1 MKSILPLTKCRRA
14 LRLTALVCCALS
26 LLGACGA
33 SDEASTADAAAAPI
47 DVNSGGDSDVTSG
60 EEVVETDT
68 AGSGCE
74 FLPSL
79 KQATQALRA
88 APEDCDSGFCVDTAE
103 GKRHQDLL
111 RVLPDR
117 LALRASSGPR
127 HRVRLPAEA
136 HVAVLALRRRR
147 GLWRAGVWALCLPY
161 KDAET
166 GALSHFCGGACET
179 DADCPSGY
187 ACELSKGTDGASK
200 QCVKQRS
207 LCACSPK
214 AVASG
219 AKGLCSRSNDV
230 GVCEGV
236 QVCGADG
243 LGACDALVP
252 AAETCD
258 GVDNDCDG
266 QTDEELSGEPCEV
279 NNGAG
284 SCKGVNTCKDGAS
297 VCDAP
302 EPQQERCDGADND
315 CDGVTDEGCD
325 DDGDGYCALG
335 IEIAGLPAVC
345 TQDKAA
351 CNGSA
356 GLPTWCPKGIGD
368 CLDSGASA
376 AEVHPGMPETCGNQL
391 DDDCDGQ
398 TDATAEGA
406 NPKGCTLH
414 YVDADGDGFGGLK
427 GACLCGPSKAYPVT
441 DNSDCKDDNKLVNPK
456 AKEICGNKQDD
467 NCDNKQNRS
476 TRSTAST
483 STRTKTATARAPA
496 TASACASLGRPSRPR
511 ALGTVTTRPKRS
523 TRQRESCNGV
533 DDNCDGATD
542 EANAEG
548 CKTWYADGD
557 GDTFGDVNKSACLCG
572 PSKPFTTLQGGDC
585 NDASYAINPNFKEI
599 CFNGVDDDCDS
610 STDEEGGKGC
620 TDYYKDADGDGYG
633 GGSKK
638 CLCEKNDVKG
648 YNTTKTGDCDDSK
661 AGVGTYP
668 GAQEICDGK
677 DNNCDGKT
685 DEGCNGDGDGYCAKG
700 KIVVGKPKVCP
711 KGGGDCDDTDT
722 TTFPGAMEFCDG
734 KDNNCKGGV
743 DEGCDDD
750 GDGWCDAK
758 MIVVGKPA
766 VCSSGLNDC
775 ADGNPQINPAAK
787 EICDNKDN
795 NCSGVVDEGCDDDGD
810 GWCDKNMI
818 VVGKPKVCPK
828 GGGDCCDTDN
838 SAKPQVSAWF
848 DKANKCGPGTT
859 TARARRRS
867 AGPSRP
873 TPATS
878 AQGSRASA
886 TPARDGRR
894 RAGLRRRR
902 QLGLCSPGT
911 DPSPSPS
918 STPAREYKPR
928 TRSATDSPKGRHLRR
943 IGPWVDFRPPVG
955 FLIGAHKGWEASD
968 DGSSRHLAR
977 SRLTPQ

>member
-14 LRLTALVCCALS
+14 LRFTALVCALS

-33 SDEASTADAAAAPI
+33 SDEASNADAAAAPI

-60 EEVVETDT
+60 EEGVETDT

-74 FLPSL
+74 FSSEPE
-79 KQATQALRA
+79 AGDPGA
-88 APEDCDSGFCVDTAE
+88 ACGTPEDCDSGFCVDTAE
-103 GKRHQDLL
+103 GKRCTKTCSECCPTGWRCEQAPGQDT
-111 RVLPDR
+111 VFVCLPKLTSLCLPCVDD
-117 LALRASSGPR
+117 AACGAPASG
-127 HRVRLPAEA
+127 
-136 HVAVLALRRRR
+136 
-147 GLWRAGVWALCLPY
+147 ALCLPY

-200 QCVKQRS
+200 QCVKQGS

-284 SCKGVNTCKDGAS
+284 SCKGVTTCKDGAS

-406 NPKGCTLH
+406 NAKGCTLH

-467 NCDNKQNRS
+467 NCDNKQNEVD
-476 TRSTAST
+476 AVNCVNFYEDKDGDGAGT
-483 STRTKTATARAPA
+483 SNSQCLCEPLAAFKAKSAGDCDDKTKAVNPA
-496 TASACASLGRPSRPR
+496 A
-511 ALGTVTTRPKRS
+511 K
-523 TRQRESCNGV
+523 ESCNGV

-668 GAQEICDGK
+668 GAQEICDDK

-711 KGGGDCDDTDT
+711 KGGGDCDDSVN

-758 MIVVGKPA
+758 MIIVGKPA

-795 NCSGVVDEGCDDDGD
+795 NCSGVVDDGCDDDGD

-838 SAKPQVSAWF
+838 SAKPQVSGWF
-848 DKANKCGPGTT
+848 DKANKCGSWDYNCSGKAEKRWTVKANAGNKCSGFTCECYANPEGWPG
-859 TARARRRS
+859 AA
-867 AGPSRP
+867 
-873 TPATS
+873 PACGVS
-878 AQGSRASA
+878 GSWVYDF
-886 TPARDGRR
+886 TWDGSFTIPFVN
-894 RAGLRRRR
+894 A
-902 QLGLCSPGT
+902 CT
-911 DPSPSPS
+911 KK
-918 STPAREYKPR
+918 EYKPR
-928 TRSATDSPKGRHLRR
+928 TQQCH
-943 IGPWVDFRPPVG
+943 
-955 FLIGAHKGWEASD
+955 
-968 DGSSRHLAR
+968 
-977 SRLTPQ
+977 